1 MAGTTFS
8 HYHAICQ
15 TASERRLLIKE
26 IAEQTNLLALNAAIE
41 AARAGEQGR
50 GFAVVADEVR
60 KLAERTTGATQEI
73 GRMTSSIQSETL
85 IAVES
90 MRSGAQQVAEGVG
103 LVTATE
109 DSLVQINVEM
119 EQSNSMVS
127 DISHATHEQQIAMI
141 ELAKNVERVA
151 EMTDRNVSIVDKTN
165 ETVAHLN
172 AVVERMR
179 RAVTQ
184 FNV

>member
-1 MAGTTFS
+1 
-8 HYHAICQ
+8 
-15 TASERRLLIKE
+15 
-26 IAEQTNLLALNAAIE
+26 
-41 AARAGEQGR
+41 
-50 GFAVVADEVR
+50 
-60 KLAERTTGATQEI
+60 
-73 GRMTSSIQSETL
+73 
-85 IAVES
+85 
-90 MRSGAQQVAEGVG
+90 
-103 LVTATE
+103 
-109 DSLVQINVEM
+109 
-119 EQSNSMVS
+119 
-127 DISHATHEQQIAMI
+127 MI